1 MLEQGEILNLSND
14 KEYVVVSSVEYEG
27 NNYVYIIDTDTYKD
41 YRLCKYEDETLK
53 EVKDAELLKVLI
65 TKFNTDLKEHLT
77 EIISENQ

>member
-53 EVKDAELLKVLI
+53 EVKD
-65 TKFNTDLKEHLT
+65 LKEHLT